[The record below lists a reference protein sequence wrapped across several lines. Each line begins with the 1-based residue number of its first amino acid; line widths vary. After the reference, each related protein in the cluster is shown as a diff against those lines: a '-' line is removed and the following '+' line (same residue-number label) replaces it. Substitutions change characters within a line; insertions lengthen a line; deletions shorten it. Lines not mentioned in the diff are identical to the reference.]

1 MEPTP
6 QPQEPTQRDNWFDRH
21 KVVTCFSIVALFAL
35 SLAFFHHH
43 PQEVAVEGA
52 STSIA
57 PTATATPTQTP
68 SDTPTPTVSP
78 SPTPTASPLIKAL
91 IPQSTI
97 QATQPITT
105 QEQGLSNNN
114 YYTNS
119 SGNEVHSPAN
129 TNDGSVPAGATAKC
143 SDGTYS
149 FSQHRSG
156 TCSHHG
162 GVAQWL

>member
-6 QPQEPTQRDNWFDRH
+6 QPQEPTQRANWFDRH
-21 KVVTCFSIVALFAL
+21 KVVTCFSIVALFIL
-35 SLAFFHHH
+35 SLAFFNHH
-43 PQEVAVEGA
+43 PQQIAVEGA

-68 SDTPTPTVSP
+68 SDTPTPTVTP
-78 SPTPTASPLIKAL
+78 SPTPTRYIAPTHATM
-91 IPQSTI
+91 QS
-97 QATQPITT
+97 AQPATT

-119 SGNEVHSPAN
+119 SGNEVHSPAYS
-129 TNDGSVPAGATAKC
+129 NDGSVPAGATAQC